1 MALNIKDPETDLMVR
16 QLAELT
22 GEKITDAVKV
32 AVRDRLNKERR
43 RRDRGDVERIQAI
56 VRAYQSKPVVDVRA
70 PDDVL
75 YDRDGLPR

>member
-16 QLAELT
+16 QLVELT

-32 AVRDRLNKERR
+32 AVRDRLDKERR
-43 RRDRGDVERIQAI
+43 RRDRGDVDRIQAI
-56 VRAYQSKPVVDVRA
+56 VRAYRSKPVVDPRV

-75 YDRDGLPR
+75 YDLDGLPR

>member
-32 AVRDRLNKERR
+32 AVR
-43 RRDRGDVERIQAI
+43 G
-56 VRAYQSKPVVDVRA
+56 S
-70 PDDVL
+70 PDQGAAAA
-75 YDRDGLPR
+75 RSR